1 MGEPPGIF
9 GIGIGMIGLFARPG
23 AIKRI

>member
-1 MGEPPGIF
+1 MGKPPGIF